1 MADPEFS
8 NLEFE
13 TRLDRLFTHAPPLAD
28 GDAFA
33 ARVERRLQRGWTFRR
48 WLIGGLGVLGGVIGV
63 AQMASS
69 GVFGH
74 VEGVSAQTSRL
85 WNADLNKLTALH
97 LPLAVAPFGAGALW
111 MAAFVAV
118 VGLGF
123 AITRVIED
131 L

>member
-1 MADPEFS
+1 M
-8 NLEFE
+8 
-13 TRLDRLFTHAPPLAD
+13 FTQAPAYGD

-33 ARVERRLQRGWTFRR
+33 ERVEQRLRRGWTFRR

-69 GVFGH
+69 GVIGN
-74 VEGVSAQTSRL
+74 VEGLSAQTSRL
-85 WNADLNKLTALH
+85 WSADLNKLTSLH
-97 LPLAVAPFGAGALW
+97 LPLAVAPFGGGVLW

>member
-1 MADPEFS
+1 LADPQFDGR
-8 NLEFE
+8 EFE
-13 TRLDRLFTHAPPLAD
+13 TRLDRLFTQSPPMAD

-33 ARVERRLQRGWTFRR
+33 ERVEQRLRRGWTFRR
-48 WLIGGLGVLGGVIGV
+48 VLIGGLGVLGGVIGV
-63 AQMASS
+63 AQMAAS
-69 GVFGH
+69 GVIGH
-74 VEGVSAQTSRL
+74 VEGLSAQTGRL
-85 WNADLNKLTALH
+85 WSADLNKLTSLH
-97 LPLAVAPFGAGALW
+97 LPLAVAPLGAGVLW